1 MATGADTTEGTA
13 PARRRRLETP
23 RRQGEQVSPLELFF
37 DLVFVLA
44 ITQCT
49 QLMSDNATWG
59 GLGQGVLVLAIL
71 WWAWVGYAW
80 LTSVVDPDQDAV
92 RIVIFVATAALLI
105 VALCVPQ
112 AFGHLG
118 PAFAIAYTFVR
129 AAHIGLFLLASADDP
144 GLKRSVTRLGLS
156 TAIGCGVLIAGS
168 FVDDETARAAIW
180 ALALV
185 LDTGGTWFIRAEGW
199 RLVPAHFAERHGLIV
214 IIALGESIVAIGVG
228 VAGNLS
234 FGQGVASVVGVGLA
248 AALWWLYFDV
258 VALVASRR
266 LQRATPGRIQN
277 AMARDSYS
285 YLHFPMLAGIVL
297 VALGVKKTLG
307 HVDDPLETVTAFAL
321 LGGLAIYLLAHV
333 AFRYRHVH
341 TLNRRRVVLAAIL
354 VALLPAAT
362 EIPALATLALIT
374 VLVWILIA
382 LETRTYGESRFRV
395 RHEEFV
401 PERTR

>member
-59 GLGQGVLVLAIL
+59 GLGQGILVLAIL

-80 LTSVVDPDQDAV
+80 LTSVVDPDEDAV

-112 AFGHLG
+112 AFGQLG
-118 PAFAIAYTFVR
+118 PAFAIAYPFVR

-228 VAGNLS
+228 RT
-234 FGQGVASVVGVGLA
+234 ASVNGEIVATSALGIAVA
-248 AALWWLYFDV
+248 AALWWVYFDV
-258 VALVASRR
+258 TAIAAERR
-266 LQRATPGRIQN
+266 LARAHPGREQN
-277 AMARDSYS
+277 EIARDS
-285 YLHFPMLAGIVL
+285 F
-297 VALGVKKTLG
+297 
-307 HVDDPLETVTAFAL
+307 
-321 LGGLAIYLLAHV
+321 
-333 AFRYRHVH
+333 
-341 TLNRRRVVLAAIL
+341 
-354 VALLPAAT
+354 
-362 EIPALATLALIT
+362 
-374 VLVWILIA
+374 
-382 LETRTYGESRFRV
+382 
-395 RHEEFV
+395 
-401 PERTR
+401 